1 MKIAKH
7 EKIVPII
14 VLCLSVLL
22 IPASALIVSLLF
34 FHRGMDD
41 WPYISLPDYMWFAD
55 KLTVTMESSE
65 YNLDDP
71 YEQEYDDELRE
82 YLFYSED
89 REAIR
94 NMYEGLEELHVSPKT
109 VKADLT
115 TYTNRVCLEFERKS
129 AALYTFEFY
138 EKGMFNGYFIFDGEA
153 EIYAF
158 RGAFFDLIYW
168 MIEDAGDSYVRVR

>member
-1 MKIAKH
+1 MKLAKH
-7 EKIVPII
+7 EKIIPII
-14 VLCLSVLL
+14 VFCLSVLF

-34 FHRGMDD
+34 FHRGMDN
-41 WPYISLPDYMWFAD
+41 WPYISLPDYVWFAD
-55 KLTVTMESSE
+55 RLTVTMESSE

-71 YEQEYDDELRE
+71 YEYDDELRE

-94 NMYEGLEELHVSPKT
+94 NMYEGLENLHFSPKT

-115 TYTNRVCLEFERKS
+115 TYTNRVLLEFERKNS
-129 AALYTFEFY
+129 TFYTFEFY

-158 RGAFFDLIYW
+158 RGDFFDLIYW
-168 MIEDAGDSYVRVR
+168 MIEDAGDSYVRIY